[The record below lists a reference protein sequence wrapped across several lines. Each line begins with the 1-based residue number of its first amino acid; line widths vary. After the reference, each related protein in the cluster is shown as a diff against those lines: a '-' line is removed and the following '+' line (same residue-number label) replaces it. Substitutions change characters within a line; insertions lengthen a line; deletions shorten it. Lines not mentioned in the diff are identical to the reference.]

1 MENFLYNYFGYNEEY
16 IKNKSASLI
25 QKTFRNYK
33 TYKKNKIS
41 DYIKY
46 FELFNSKSDLELEK
60 EDEEEVNYWK
70 NQRYLIKN
78 KILGNYEII

>member
-1 MENFLYNYFGYNEEY
+1 MEKFLYNYFGYNKEY

-25 QKTFRNYK
+25 QKTYRNYK
-33 TYKKNKIS
+33 NYKKNKIS

-46 FELFNSKSDLELEK
+46 FHLFNSKTDSEIEK
-60 EDEEEVNYWK
+60 ETEEEINYWK

>member
-1 MENFLYNYFGYNEEY
+1 MEKILYNYFGYNEEY

-25 QKTFRNYK
+25 QKTYRNYK
-33 TYKKNKIS
+33 SYKKNKIS

-46 FELFNSKSDLELEK
+46 FHLFNSKTDSEIEK
-60 EDEEEVNYWK
+60 ETEEEINYWK

>member
-1 MENFLYNYFGYNEEY
+1 MDKFLYNYFGYNEEY

-25 QKTFRNYK
+25 QKTYRNYK
-33 TYKKNKIS
+33 NYKKNKIS

-46 FELFNSKSDLELEK
+46 FNILNSKTDKKL
-60 EDEEEVNYWK
+60 DEEINEEIDYWK
-70 NQRYLIKN
+70 NQRFLIKN